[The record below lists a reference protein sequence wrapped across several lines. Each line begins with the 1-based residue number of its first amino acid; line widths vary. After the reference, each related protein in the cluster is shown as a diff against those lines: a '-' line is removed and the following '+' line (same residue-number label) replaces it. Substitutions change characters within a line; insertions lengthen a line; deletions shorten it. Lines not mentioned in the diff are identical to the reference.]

1 MGWHGMRSQQDER
14 MGTDREWQATFN
26 NTITDSKR
34 RNKLSLTERNYFAL
48 GYLLISRE
56 VS

>member
-1 MGWHGMRSQQDER
+1 MRSQQDER